1 MGFNMSA
8 TIPNRIQQLPL
19 FPPTVLAGDIVT
31 RHGSERIYISAHPAS
46 EELEAMF
53 SSFIGSSPWLLDR
66 LVSATE
72 IWVKPNIT
80 SAESP
85 DQGRTTQPDVL
96 YALLTAIRKLLGS
109 EGRIYVA
116 DSSVIGCDTKSAA
129 RVAGILDV
137 CEQLG
142 VAFVDLRDVPYRS
155 VRIKAPLLYETLEIN
170 SPFATADVFKVNLA
184 KIKTTY
190 GSPVGFCVKNNKGVI
205 PDELKYAF
213 HLRGV
218 QRALCDLD
226 QALSW
231 DMCLLEGLPM
241 SQLGKGA
248 GNGPLGLSTSAVV
261 LDTCMCVCCGVP
273 LSDVFHL
280 QTLAEMYGIGTQS
293 LLEIDGFHQL
303 QSMCPK
309 LSYSEKG
316 LADLAREFSVDIADG
331 KACSAC
337 TESFAKALARLL
349 REDMFPANDLYV
361 LGADS
366 DTELCGRAQGSI
378 ALVGNC
384 SFDKVAM
391 DLVRSDYSPD
401 LVELWRTGLK
411 IQGCPPTIDDM
422 VRILSSEPED
432 VEEDAR
438 IPVHITMSS
447 AVQGAFDISPLQV
460 LLDSECYPRLL
471 PHVPREAVSFEELGF
486 EQLIACEVI
495 CASICH
501 QINWDFLRRRI
512 LDAMLCGAQWWNPE
526 HLADVRSDTIRKL
539 LSGYQRPERIRARER
554 ALMIRSLSELFHGN
568 VRTYSDLVLTTQ
580 TDHRDPSEIIGKL
593 AEAAVFSEDPLRKK
607 MQVLLHSLVSSQ
619 IVPDAEPLCE
629 PAVDHHIMRLFL
641 RRGDVHP
648 TSALGIAY
656 LESGGSH
663 RASTVTALRSVVS
676 KALSYACR
684 LSGFCVPYVNRAE
697 WWIGRSVCHQ
707 ERPDCELHEEPSAWL
722 RRSMTKCP
730 FIDACFA
737 YNCDPRRLAT
747 DEPRHVG
754 GLY

>member
-1 MGFNMSA
+1 M
-8 TIPNRIQQLPL
+8 L
-19 FPPTVLAGDIVT
+19 
-31 RHGSERIYISAHPAS
+31 
-46 EELEAMF
+46 
-53 SSFIGSSPWLLDR
+53 SSFISSSPRLHDR
-66 LVSATE
+66 LLSAAE

-85 DQGRTTQPDVL
+85 SQGRTTQPDVL
-96 YALLTAIRKLLGS
+96 HALLTAIRKLLGR
-109 EGRIYVA
+109 ERRIYVA

-137 CEQLG
+137 CERLG
-142 VAFVDLRDVPYRS
+142 VAFVDLRDVPYTS
-155 VRIKAPLLYETLEIN
+155 VRVKAPLLFETLELNI
-170 SPFATADVFKVNLA
+170 PFATANVFKVNLA

-190 GSPVGFCVKNNKGVI
+190 GSPVGFCVKNSKGVI

-231 DMCLLEGLPM
+231 DMCLLEGMPM
-241 SQLGKGA
+241 SQLGKAA
-248 GNGPLGLSTSAVV
+248 GNGPLGLSRSAAV

-273 LSDVFHL
+273 LSDVLHL

-303 QSMCPK
+303 QSMYPK
-309 LSYSEKG
+309 LSYSERG
-316 LADLAREFSVDIADG
+316 LADLAREFSVDIVDG

-349 REDMFPANDLYV
+349 GDGAFPTNDRYV

-366 DTELCGRAQGSI
+366 VTDLRGRTQGSI
-378 ALVGNC
+378 VLVGNC

-391 DLVRSDYSPD
+391 DLVRSDFSAD
-401 LVELWRTGLK
+401 LIELWRTGLK
-411 IQGCPPTIDDM
+411 IQGCPPTIDDT
-422 VRILSSEPED
+422 VRMLSSEPAD
-432 VEEDAR
+432 IEEDAR
-438 IPVHITMSS
+438 VPDLITMSS
-447 AVQGAFDISPLQV
+447 AVQGAFDISPLQIQ
-460 LLDSECYPRLL
+460 LDSDCYPRLL
-471 PHVPREAVSFEELGF
+471 PHVPGEAVSFEELGF

-495 CASICH
+495 CAAICH
-501 QINWDFLRRRI
+501 QINWDFLRQRV
-512 LDAMLCGAQWWNPE
+512 LDAMLCGAQWWKPE
-526 HLADVRSDTIRKL
+526 HLADVSSDTIREL
-539 LSGYQRPERIRARER
+539 LSGYQRPERIRASER
-554 ALMIRSLSELFHGN
+554 ARMIRSLSDLFHGG
-568 VRTYSDLVLTTQ
+568 VRTYSDLVLTARSL
-580 TDHRDPSEIIGKL
+580 HRDPSEIIGKL
-593 AEAAVFSEDPLRKK
+593 VEAAVFLEDPLRKK
-607 MQVLLHSLVSSQ
+607 MQILLHSLVSSQ

-641 RRGDVHP
+641 RRGDVHA
-648 TSALGIAY
+648 TSRLGMAY

-663 RASTVTALRSVVS
+663 RASTVSALRSVVS
-676 KALSYACR
+676 KALSYASR
-684 LSGFCVPYVNRAE
+684 TSGFSVPCVNRAE

-707 ERPDCELHEEPSAWL
+707 EHPDCELHEEPSAWL
-722 RRSMTKCP
+722 RPSMTKCP

-737 YNCDPRRLAT
+737 YNCDPRWLAAH
-747 DEPRHVG
+747 EPRHVG